1 MPYRTKTCIENEERN
16 IEQLDHMRMAISLN
30 KLDKQEKLFNLRMTS
45 REHIQEERM
54 PHNSS

>member
-16 IEQLDHMRMAISLN
+16 IEQLDHMHMAISLN
-30 KLDKQEKLFNLRMTS
+30 KLDKQEKLFNLRTTS
-45 REHIQEERM
+45 RENIQKERM

>member
-1 MPYRTKTCIENEERN
+1 M
-16 IEQLDHMRMAISLN
+16 HMAISLN

-45 REHIQEERM
+45 RENIQKERM